1 MYIYE
6 MRYVWLYAF
15 ISQVDPIR
23 FLKWNFVDVRMAH
36 DTRGWYIFMICAR
49 LHGEPRRSQS
59 KPVVTV
65 YLQCVPLQSVSTPA
79 HKFSC
84 HWRCGHFIRF
94 FPPALLELWT
104 SIWKPYAMN
113 VISKSICIKK
123 VERSWEKNIWHKP
136 NTFASATPPVLLYK
150 YIYVCVCGDWCT
162 FQKIINFDLHT
173 AWIQIHPSVV
183 RLAAYRENMF
193 AGRIDTTHADRKCT
207 SADSKWMWAWPSAF
221 ANVRACAQGRWAFYS
236 SAGAVGMTLL
246 DYAYS

>member
-1 MYIYE
+1 MLIHHLNVQHDNGEGIKMFADVQMFHVNTSTDQTQAVYPSRHFCENIKQKYFLKMYVKKALMYIYE
-6 MRYVWLYAF
+6 MRYVWLCAF

-49 LHGEPRRSQS
+49 LHGELRRSQS

-94 FPPALLELWT
+94 FPPDLLELWT

-150 YIYVCVCGDWCT
+150 YIYVCVGIDAHFKKSST
-162 FQKIINFDLHT
+162 LIYTLH
-173 AWIQIHPSVV
+173 
-183 RLAAYRENMF
+183 E
-193 AGRIDTTHADRKCT
+193 
-207 SADSKWMWAWPSAF
+207 
-221 ANVRACAQGRWAFYS
+221 
-236 SAGAVGMTLL
+236 
-246 DYAYS
+246 